1 MSQRTATITSLP
13 MAFEIVKAMQ
23 ADGLEWGEGYRP
35 LGRAA
40 LAEIIEEQMTDAVDR
55 HLEALGADDAADR
68 RNGSYRRH
76 LLTELGDI
84 ELNVPRTRR
93 YSPTEVIRTYARR
106 SREIDRVIL
115 AGFVLGLSTRKVGE
129 TLLSIL
135 GRPLSPTTVSQ
146 VAKTLDASV
155 AAFHRRPL
163 ADRYKVLML
172 DGVVL
177 ARKTGAGALRRP
189 VLVALGLRPDGKK
202 EIIDFRLAGSESAA
216 EWETFLTDLYRR
228 GLTGEALDMICVD
241 GGAGL
246 LAALPTAF
254 PGIAVQRCWA
264 HKMRNVLAKV
274 RKADQPKV
282 KRALH
287 QVMNAPNAPA
297 ARAAARK
304 FASRFKD
311 QYPAAVACLRNDLD
325 ELLTCHRYKSEEAR
339 RKVRTTNAIERRFRE
354 VRRRTR
360 PMGTFQDRTSMD
372 RILFAVFIHE
382 NKSQGLS
389 TPFLLTQ
396 NN

>member
-1 MSQRTATITSLP
+1 MSQRTATIESLP
-13 MAFEIVKAMQ
+13 MAFEVVKAMQ
-23 ADGLEWGEGYRP
+23 ADGLEWDEGYRP
-35 LGRAA
+35 LARQA
-40 LAEIIEEQMTDAVDR
+40 LAEVIEDQMALAVDR
-55 HLEALGADDAADR
+55 HLDELDAEDAPDR
-68 RNGSYRRH
+68 RNGHYRRH
-76 LLTELGDI
+76 LLTTLGDI
-84 ELNVPRTRR
+84 ELCVPRTRR
-93 YSPTEVIRTYARR
+93 YTPTQVLRAYARR
-106 SREIDRVIL
+106 TPEIDRVML

-135 GRPLSPTTVSQ
+135 GRPVSATTVSR
-146 VAKTLDASV
+146 VAKTLDAAV

-163 ADRYKVLML
+163 LNRYRVLML

-189 VLVALGLRPDGKK
+189 VLVALGLLPDGKR

-216 EWETFLTDLYRR
+216 EWERFLTDLHRR
-228 GLTGEALDMICVD
+228 GLTGEGLDMICVD

-246 LAALPTAF
+246 LAALPTVH
-254 PGIAVQRCWA
+254 PDIAVQRCWA
-264 HKMRNVLAKV
+264 HKIRNVLDKV
-274 RKADQPKV
+274 KKADQPAV
-282 KRALH
+282 KRSLH
-287 QVMNAPNAPA
+287 KIMNAENAPA

-304 FASRFKD
+304 LANRFGD
-311 QYPAAVACLRNDLD
+311 TYPAAVACLRNDLD
-325 ELLTCHRYKSEEAR
+325 DLLTCFRYKSEDQR

-372 RILFAVFIHE
+372 RILFAVFAHE
-382 NKSQGLS
+382 NKSQGVS

>member
-1 MSQRTATITSLP
+1 

-23 ADGLEWGEGYRP
+23 AEGLDWGEGYRP
-35 LGRAA
+35 LGRQA
-40 LAEIIEEQMTDAVDR
+40 LAKIIEDQMAAAVDR
-55 HLEALGADDAADR
+55 HLDRLEADDVADR
-68 RNGSYRRH
+68 RNGYYRRH

-93 YSPTEVIRTYARR
+93 FSPVEVLRAYARR
-106 SREIDRVIL
+106 TREIDRVIL

-129 TLLSIL
+129 ALLALL
-135 GRPLSPTTVSQ
+135 GRAVSAATVSQ
-146 VAKTLDASV
+146 VAKTLDAAV

-163 ADRYKVLML
+163 QSRYKALML

-216 EWETFLTDLYRR
+216 EWEQFLADLYRR
-228 GLTGEALDMICVD
+228 GLTGEGLDMICVD
-241 GGAGL
+241 GGSGL
-246 LAALPTAF
+246 LAALPSVF
-254 PGIAVQRCWA
+254 HGIPVQRCWA
-264 HKMRNVLAKV
+264 HKIRNVLDKA

-287 QVMNAPNAPA
+287 KIMTAANAPA
-297 ARAAARK
+297 ARTAAR
-304 FASRFKD
+304 RFTHRFENR
-311 QYPAAVACLRNDLD
+311 YPAAVACLRNDLD
-325 ELLTCHRYKSEEAR
+325 ELLTCFRYKTEAER
-339 RKVRTTNAIERRFRE
+339 RTVRTTNAVERRFRE

-360 PMGTFQDRTSMD
+360 PMGTFQDKTSMD
-372 RILFAVFIHE
+372 RILFAVFTHE
-382 NKSQGLS
+382 NKSQGVS